1 MPNRPTITIFRRRFS
16 GVDNYSRLQRCF
28 GRKLRSSRCGVAARP
43 NLVTAIS
50 GKPRIFFVRCLIHS
64 IRNVWLVAACIT
76 PRLRGFKVYLTSMI
90 GKNSPISLAA
100 TRRLC
105 AAERDSIGRSAGP
118 RSAPKQLND
127 SDALGRNALRSE
139 DSASRLTRR
148 SNDSDA
154 LGPNAL
160 RSEDSASRLTRRSN
174 DSDALRRNALRSED
188 SASRLTGI
196 RLIKYSVV
204 SFLKSYC
211 AQRGFRLC
219 RATRG
224 RRRSGGK
231 DEPVRLAGAQNPQRE
246 GG

>member
-154 LGPNAL
+154 L
-160 RSEDSASRLTRRSN
+160 
-174 DSDALRRNALRSED
+174 RRNALRSED